1 MCNSCTQVSAKMLH
15 INNSQRQAL
24 HPCNTRTHR
33 HNCEHKLMW
42 PRGPSFPWPTSPPK
56 SPSRYDH
63 GTITAGLRRAW
74 LPSKKGLET
83 EARPSFRPWSDRAE
97 PSSARSS
104 SARSAEAS
112 TRSATRR
119 SRRPSG
125 DIEWGWLI
133 DTSRRWSHGAE
144 AHTEQASV
152 DKATSR
158 RAGVMRATP
167 APALGLLSLARPLS
181 PCTVSRAG
189 RCIETLE
196 LMQQL
201 DKSPAARRPL
211 AAR

>member
-1 MCNSCTQVSAKMLH
+1 MLH

-83 EARPSFRPWSDRAE
+83 EARPFFRPWSDRAE

-104 SARSAEAS
+104 SARSADAS

-144 AHTEQASV
+144 AQTGQASV
-152 DKATSR
+152 EKATR

-167 APALGLLSLARPLS
+167 APAVLSLARPLS
-181 PCTVSRAG
+181 PCTISRAS

-201 DKSPAARRPL
+201 DKSPATRRPL